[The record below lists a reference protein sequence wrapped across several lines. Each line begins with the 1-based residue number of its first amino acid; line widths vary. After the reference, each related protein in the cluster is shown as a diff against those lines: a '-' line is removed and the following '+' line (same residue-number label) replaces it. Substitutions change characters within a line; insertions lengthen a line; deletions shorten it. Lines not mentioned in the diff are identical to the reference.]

1 MFLHLGTIWIGK
13 DREMGWISPKLE
25 VFKFSLSKE
34 RTHQK
39 VFTKS
44 HEMLNR
50 ITNRRGLRLE
60 GLGLGCEMGMGEE
73 LGVRVEKT
81 ERDWPDATGKE

>member
-1 MFLHLGTIWIGK
+1 
-13 DREMGWISPKLE
+13 MGWISPKLG
-25 VFKFSLSKE
+25 VFKFSL
-34 RTHQK
+34 RRQRIHQK

-60 GLGLGCEMGMGEE
+60 GLGSGCEMGIGEE
-73 LGVRVEKT
+73 LGVRVEKR
-81 ERDWPDATGKE
+81 ERD

>member
-1 MFLHLGTIWIGK
+1 
-13 DREMGWISPKLE
+13 
-25 VFKFSLSKE
+25 
-34 RTHQK
+34 
-39 VFTKS
+39 
-44 HEMLNR
+44 MLNR

-73 LGVRVEKT
+73 LGVRVEKR